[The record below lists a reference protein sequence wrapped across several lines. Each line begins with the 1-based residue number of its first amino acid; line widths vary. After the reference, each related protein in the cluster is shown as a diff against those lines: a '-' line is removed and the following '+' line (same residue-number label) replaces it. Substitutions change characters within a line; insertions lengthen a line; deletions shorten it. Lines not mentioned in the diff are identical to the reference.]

1 VLVAGEY
8 AVPLLLVT
16 LIVLT
21 IASWRVVQPPLALA
35 LSVVVAASAIS
46 YLSLS
51 VIPRF
56 RAAPELRDVASAPFE
71 ATAYD
76 ARSNEL
82 AIQIYRGPKLVG
94 SCELHRDEAA
104 PKPPAG
110 PLRLERRATGQ
121 GFEVWSG
128 ATRVGSLPESSLA
141 AFVQPVES
149 SSHVERA
156 GAPPELFLTPKVVV
170 GGSFSLGS
178 LPQAGPVSV
187 QFVRL
192 DELGRAIVRVDGSGL
207 GPASPATLELT
218 NKSVRTQSFGS
229 IDFDVAIR
237 EASFV
242 ADPPWAAFAVITHR

>member
-1 VLVAGEY
+1 VAGEY

-21 IASWRVVQPPLALA
+21 IASWRVVQPPLALG

-46 YLSLS
+46 YLSLR

-56 RAAPELRDVASAPFE
+56 RAAPELPDVASQQPFE
-71 ATAYD
+71 ATARL
-76 ARSNEL
+76 AHSNAL
-82 AIQIYRGPKLVG
+82 AIQVYRGPQLLG

-104 PKPPAG
+104 PEPPAG
-110 PLRLERRATGQ
+110 PLRLERHATGQ

-128 ATRVGSLPESSLA
+128 ATLVGSLPESSLA
-141 AFVQPVES
+141 AVVPPAES
-149 SSHVERA
+149 RSDVERSE
-156 GAPPELFLTPKVVV
+156 APPELFLTPKVVV

-178 LPQAGPVSV
+178 VPQAGPVSV

-207 GPASPATLELT
+207 GPARPATLELT